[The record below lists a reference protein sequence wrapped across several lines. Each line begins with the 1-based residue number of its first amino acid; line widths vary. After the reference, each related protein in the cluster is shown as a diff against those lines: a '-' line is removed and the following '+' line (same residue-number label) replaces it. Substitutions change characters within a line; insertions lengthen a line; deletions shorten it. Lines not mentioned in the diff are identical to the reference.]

1 MYSALLI
8 GAGAAEQG
16 RLAGNEISGLNFAIP
31 VFSAMVAVHWLFA
44 GFVIANMAYYGGI
57 VLGYRRI
64 ASA

>member
-1 MYSALLI
+1 
-8 GAGAAEQG
+8 
-16 RLAGNEISGLNFAIP
+16 LAGNEISGLDFAIP

-64 ASA
+64 AGA